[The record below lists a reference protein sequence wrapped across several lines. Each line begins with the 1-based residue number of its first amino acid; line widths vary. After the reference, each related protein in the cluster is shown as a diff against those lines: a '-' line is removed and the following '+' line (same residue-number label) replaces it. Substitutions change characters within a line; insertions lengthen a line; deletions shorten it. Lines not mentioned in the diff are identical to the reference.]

1 MKQSQA
7 LNERSLQLLK
17 TLVER
22 YIQDGQPVGSR
33 VLSKDSAL
41 NLSPATIRNVM
52 ADLEEMGLVHSPH
65 TSSGRVPTVS
75 GYRLFIDSLLTV
87 KPLESSELSLLR
99 KSLAVRS
106 DVKEVISVAS
116 KLLSEVTR
124 MAGVVTLPKRE
135 LVSLRHIE
143 FLPLSNT
150 RVLAIFVTNEQEV
163 HNKIF
168 HTAKQFSASELQQA
182 TNYLNSVY
190 SGRSLAAVKKAVI
203 KELQEAQ
210 EKMNKEMLDAVQMA
224 QLALDEGKAKDDYVL
239 SGETN
244 LMGFSELSDME
255 RLKQLFDAFNQKRG
269 IIHLLDQCLNAEGVQ
284 IFIGEESGYHAFD
297 RCSLVTKSY
306 SIDQEVVGVLG
317 VIGPTRMAYEKVI
330 PFVDVTAKL
339 LSAAL
344 NPKTSTPS

>member
-1 MKQSQA
+1 MKKSQV

-17 TLVER
+17 ALVER
-22 YIQDGQPVGSR
+22 YIHDGQPVGSR

-41 NLSPATIRNVM
+41 KLSPATIRNVM
-52 ADLEEMGLVHSPH
+52 ADLEDLGLIHSPH
-65 TSSGRVPTVS
+65 TSAGRVPTVS
-75 GYRLFIDSLLTV
+75 GYRLFVDSLLTV

-99 KSLAVRS
+99 KSLAARG
-106 DVKEVISVAS
+106 DVNEVISVAS

-163 HNKIF
+163 HNKII

-182 TNYLNSVY
+182 ANYLNSVY
-190 SGRSLAAVKKAVI
+190 SGLSLAAVKKAVI
-203 KELQEAQ
+203 KELQDAQ
-210 EKMNKEMLDAVQMA
+210 EKMNKEMLVAVQMA
-224 QLALDEGKAKDDYVL
+224 KLALDEGKTKEDYVL

-255 RLKQLFDAFNQKRG
+255 RLKQLFDAFNQKRS
-269 IIHLLDQCLNAEGVQ
+269 IIHLLDQCLSAEGVQ

-306 SIDQEVVGVLG
+306 SIDDEVVGVLG

-344 NPKTSTPS
+344 NPKSTSPS